1 MDKITKKIF
10 EMVVMSSISSTADV
24 FDSMGDAI
32 DKATE
37 KLQNEVLGNGLSV
50 QDIDGYMNKW
60 AVRFVCLE
68 AFYESIPQLDLV
80 LTSTGFGVVS
90 NQNVAPASAERVNN
104 LRKQVRD
111 DADDAL
117 DALIL
122 LLTTV
127 ESWNSTEMARV
138 WINSIFFT
146 ARDLQFFMGMP
157 RAHRSNLDEMRQQ
170 ITRAEEEIRR
180 LISNEAYED
189 LLDKL
194 RRNDYKEKEYA
205 LIHKIRSVIGWAIS
219 PEGIGFKVGLED
231 ISNYM
236 EKNLESFPI
245 YAESEAYKVKHF
257 KPFENEKEN
266 SCYFFG

>member
-1 MDKITKKIF
+1 MDKITKEIF

-24 FDSMGDAI
+24 FDSMSDAI
-32 DKATE
+32 DIATD
-37 KLQNEVLGNGLSV
+37 KLQNEVLGTGIKV
-50 QDIDGYMNKW
+50 QELEGYLNKW

-80 LTSTGFGVVS
+80 LTATGFGVVS
-90 NQNVAPASAERVNN
+90 NQNVAPASAERVSN
-104 LRKQVRD
+104 LRTQVRN

-138 WINSIFFT
+138 LINSVFFT
-146 ARDLQFFMGMP
+146 ARDLQMFMGMP
-157 RAHRSNLDEMRQQ
+157 RAHRSDLDEMRQR
-170 ITRAEEEIRR
+170 ITGEEEKIRR
-180 LISNEAYED
+180 MISNEAYED

-194 RRNDYKEKEYA
+194 RRNDYGDKEAA
-205 LIHKIRSVIGWAIS
+205 LIYKIRSIIGWAIS
-219 PEGIGFKVGLED
+219 PMGIGFKIGLED

-245 YAESEAYKVKHF
+245 YAGSEAYKVKHF